1 MAKQLHRR
9 IAQISLKARPN
20 EACGFVVD
28 GKAIAV
34 TNSADDPVNTFLIS
48 AQDYLKYRSDRVFHS
63 HPTGNQSFSEH
74 DRLVA
79 INMELTSY
87 LYIVETDRLEILSP
101 DGDVQ
106 IFDKVLG
113 K

>member
-9 IAQISLKARPN
+9 IAQISRKSVPE

-34 TNSADDPVNTFLIS
+34 KNSADDPVNTFLI
-48 AQDYLKYRSDRVFHS
+48 AATDYLKYKSDTVFHS
-63 HPTGNQSFSEH
+63 HPTGDHSFSEH

-79 INMELTSY
+79 MNMEITSY
-87 LYIVETDRLEILSP
+87 LYIVECDRLEVLSP
-101 DGDVQ
+101 AGEVETFER
-106 IFDKVLG
+106 ILG